1 VLNHVLS
8 SNVASLT
15 ADMIQ
20 EEPAE
25 LKEFLKPVK
34 SSISILEESL
44 EKLDNNYSDDSIPV
58 ISSHPVLQ
66 KKLPDPHL
74 NEQLDFINKV
84 SMDIRKL
91 TNVIVQ

>member
-1 VLNHVLS
+1 
-8 SNVASLT
+8 VASLT
-15 ADMIQ
+15 AEMIQ

-44 EKLDNNYSDDSIPV
+44 KKLDNNYSDDNIPV
-58 ISSHPVLQ
+58 VISHPVLP

-84 SMDIRKL
+84 SMDIGKL